1 MNINLKYHRS
11 LTNEPPNHKG
21 FTLIEILIVV
31 IILGILAAI
40 VIPGVSNSSREARR
54 NMLLENLRVMQEQ
67 IGVYRAQHWDIS
79 PGYPNGDTAAPPSE
93 ADFVAQLTSYSDE
106 KGVTNNA
113 WTARF
118 RYGFYLRKIPDNPIN
133 SLNTVQV
140 IGDGDAVPE
149 PDGSHGWIFKPADM
163 IFLPDSADADG

>member
-1 MNINLKYHRS
+1 MNNINKYHQSLRKWPRS
-11 LTNEPPNHKG
+11 SEG
-21 FTLIEILIVV
+21 FTLIESLIVV
-31 IILGILAAI
+31 ILLGILAAI
-40 VIPGVSNSSREARR
+40 VIPGVSNSSREARK
-54 NMLLENLRVMQEQ
+54 NMLQENLRVMQEQ

-79 PGYPNGDTAAPPSE
+79 PGYPNGDTTAAPNE

-106 KGVTNNA
+106 NGVTNNA

-133 SLNTVQV
+133 SLNTVQI
-140 IGDGDAVPE
+140 IGNGDQVPE

-163 IFLPDSADADG
+163 IFLPDSTDADG